1 MQQALIDKP
10 GQIFNC
16 NESGFPL
23 QHTLQGVVALKGAE
37 HLSVVTA
44 NVKAQITVWL
54 VLML

>member
-23 QHTLQGVVALKGAE
+23 QHKLQGVIALKEAE
-37 HLSVVTA
+37 HLSESTDHSCG
-44 NVKAQITVWL
+44 L
-54 VLML
+54 C